1 MGICVPTM
9 RKGMNIMGKGYYKKK
24 WYQRKPEGYLGALL
38 RMLPV
43 VLAAGLVP
51 LVIRQYKFN
60 TGLERYPW
68 FDGTTVKYDFF
79 LASKAAVLMVLA
91 LVMLGC
97 VAVRL
102 WKQKGRLPIAKI
114 FLPLFGYALLVFLS
128 GCASV
133 NRSFS
138 FSGGY
143 EHFESVWVLLSYV
156 LIVYYMFL
164 YADGDA
170 ELQVVAD
177 AICFSATVIGIIGSL
192 QGIGLEIFATKWFQ
206 KLITTESFLNMI
218 GGELIINF
226 ENNNAFA
233 TLYNPNYL
241 GVYGSFMIPF
251 LAIMLLFE
259 KNKWRRLWHGCNFIL
274 VTIALLSSRS
284 RAGLIAVIIVLCV
297 AVVFAIWKVSKWWY
311 LVVPGIN
318 FAIVLLLLVN
328 AYNDNII
335 LERLQGIWAED
346 PVEVTEEIAEDGT
359 LIRNTGLTELYTTEE
374 GVGFRYNE
382 VKVQIVMSVERGKI
396 NVSAL
401 GENGEQIEVVKNA
414 NRNEYRFTH
423 PALADVVLSTLRRN
437 SQPAMTLEADGEWNF
452 VYSEAKRCYQ
462 YITVF
467 QGPSDMIMADAVGF
481 EKHQTMFSSR
491 GYIWSRSIPL
501 LKEHIFL
508 GSGPDTFVFE
518 FPQEDYLC
526 MKRQGFEGQVMTKPH
541 SWYLQ
546 VGVQTGVLSL
556 LCLLVFYGWYAVWSV
571 RLYAFRKLKT
581 QKEAFGMAAFIASI
595 GYMISGISNDSMVV
609 TAPVFWCIIGLGV
622 TANVLVNKIRKTEQ
636 EEAEQVTE

>member
-1 MGICVPTM
+1 M
-9 RKGMNIMGKGYYKKK
+9 
-24 WYQRKPEGYLGALL
+24 GALL

-51 LVIRQYKFN
+51 LIVRQYKFN
-60 TGLERYPW
+60 TGLELYPW
-68 FDGTTVKYDFF
+68 FDGSKVKYDFF
-79 LASKAAVLMVLA
+79 LASKGAVLMVLA
-91 LVMLGC
+91 LAMLVC

-102 WKQKGRLPIAKI
+102 WKKKGKLPFAKI
-114 FLPLFGYALLVFLS
+114 FFPLLGYGVFVFLS

-133 NRSFS
+133 NRTFS

-143 EHFESVWVLLSYV
+143 EHFESVWVLLGYV
-156 LIVYYMFL
+156 LIVYYTFL

-177 AICFSATVIGIIGSL
+177 AVCFSATVIGIMGSL
-192 QGIGLEIFATKWFQ
+192 QGIGLDVFATKWFQ

-218 GGELIINF
+218 GGKLIINF
-226 ENNNAFA
+226 EENNAFA

-251 LAIMLLFE
+251 LAILLLFE
-259 KNKWRRLWHGCNFIL
+259 KSKWRRLWHGCNFIL
-274 VTIALLSSRS
+274 VAVALLSSRS

-297 AVVFAIWKVSKWWY
+297 AIVFAIWKVSKWWY
-311 LVVPGIN
+311 LVVPGVN

-335 LERLQGIWAED
+335 FDRLQGIWAED
-346 PVEVTEEIAEDGT
+346 QVEITEEIAEDGT
-359 LIRNTGLTELYTTEE
+359 LIRTTGLTELYTTES
-374 GVGFRYNE
+374 GVAFRYNE
-382 VKVQIVMSVERGKI
+382 VWTQISFRGKV
-396 NVSAL
+396 NKNGLSAVD
-401 GENGEQIEVVKNA
+401 ENGEPMEVLKKE
-414 NRNEYRFTH
+414 NRNEYRFAH
-423 PALADVVLSTLRRN
+423 PALADVVVSTFRKN
-437 SQPAMTLEADGEWNF
+437 NKPAMILEADGEWNF
-452 VYSEAKRCYQ
+452 VYNEEKESYQ
-462 YITVF
+462 YITLF
-467 QGPSDMIMADAVGF
+467 SEESDMIMADAVGF
-481 EKHQTMFSSR
+481 ETHQSMFSGR

-518 FPQEDYLC
+518 FPQEDYLN
-526 MKRQGFEGQVMTKPH
+526 MRKQGFEGQVMTKPH

-556 LCLLVFYGWYAVWSV
+556 LCLLVFFGWYAVWSV
-571 RLYAFRKLKT
+571 RLYAFRKLKN
-581 QKEAFGMAAFIASI
+581 QKEAFGMAAFIASV

-609 TAPVFWCIIGLGV
+609 TAPVFWAIIGLGV
-622 TANVLVNKIRKTEQ
+622 TANVLVDKARKAEKK
-636 EEAEQVTE
+636 EAEAAKD